1 MEESRKIVF
10 YLERVKNASLLER
23 SIAKINGVLS
33 VNVKEEE
40 SILEY
45 TIDEWAS
52 DYDVFTEV
60 MSICAECGVAIDF
73 DKKDEQEE
81 QEEPQSATKEKDEE
95 IPAEVEAEQA
105 DGVDEAKAEK
115 KKKSGGLSER
125 VQRIIELGVAIT
137 AYVVALFFT
146 EMTQYIFLAIA
157 FAIAGYDALYEAF
170 TKILKKQFFSEELI
184 ITLAF
189 FASILLGYA
198 SFAVVALLLYSVVAF
213 ARKVIREEI
222 EKNPAFTKQEQKLTV
237 IDGDGVK
244 NVNSAQI
251 KEGSCVVLSSG
262 SVSPFDG
269 LLQNDCEI
277 EDFKGERR
285 EGKIGDEV
293 YAGEKLL
300 GEAQIEVTAIGEDCK
315 FGKYNKYVSEAFK
328 TTSPI
333 ASKIQKHSQMI
344 ALGMFVFSLLLAF
357 IPPIFY
363 PVYKTAL
370 LDWGYRAVIFATIS
384 GMSFYIFASEINLL
398 SALALGRK
406 RKLGFSAYTSIDN
419 LAKGNKLFLDYEGAL
434 LEVNGELKEDA
445 QGAVRE
451 IKDSGLKDISVACN
465 LSDEGALE
473 VCKQLNVGEYYS
485 RATADEKYAVIKEN
499 LVENTIV
506 ATTALANSKVDSDK
520 GVSVCFNCEEEGYV
534 GDVCLASNE
543 IAYLPYAVKLA
554 KRTVKI
560 QKINLILGVGVK
572 GILTV
577 LALLGLAQLW
587 WAVLADSLVSVV
599 CAFNAYINSK
609 EVY

>member
-1 MEESRKIVF
+1 MEENRKIVF
-10 YLERVKNASLLER
+10 YLETLKNAGLLER
-23 SIAKINGVLS
+23 SIAKINGVIS

-60 MSICAECGVAIDF
+60 MRICAECGASIDF
-73 DKKDEQEE
+73 DRKDEPEEKETADEEE
-81 QEEPQSATKEKDEE
+81 Q
-95 IPAEVEAEQA
+95 IPTEVEAEEEESVE
-105 DGVDEAKAEK
+105 DVKEK
-115 KKKSGGLSER
+115 KKKKTGGLSER

-170 TKILKKQFFSEELI
+170 VKILKKQFISEELI

-189 FASILLGYA
+189 FASILLGYT

-222 EKNPAFTKQEQKLTV
+222 EKNPAFAKQEQKLTV
-237 IDGDGVK
+237 IEGDGVK
-244 NVNSAQI
+244 NVSSAQI
-251 KEGSCVVLSSG
+251 TVGKTVILSSG
-262 SVSPFDG
+262 NVSPFDG
-269 LLQNDCEI
+269 VLQNDCEI
-277 EDFKGERR
+277 ENFKGEKR
-285 EGKIGDEV
+285 EAKLGDAV

-300 GEAQIEVTAIGEDCK
+300 GEAQIEVTAIGVDCR

-333 ASKIQKHSQMI
+333 ANKIQKHSQLI
-344 ALGMFVFSLLLAF
+344 CLGVFVFSLLVAF

-363 PVYKTAL
+363 QSYKTAL
-370 LDWGYRAVIFATIS
+370 FDWGYRAVIFATVS
-384 GMSFYIFASEINLL
+384 GMSFYLFASEINLL

-406 RKLGFSAYTSIDN
+406 RKLGFSAYASIEN
-419 LAKGNKLFLDYEGAL
+419 LAKGSKLFLDYEGAL
-434 LEVNGELKEDA
+434 TEENGELKEDA

-451 IKDSGLKDISVACN
+451 LKDSGIKNISVACN
-465 LSDEGALE
+465 LSDESALE

-506 ATTALANSKVDSDK
+506 ATTASANERVDNEK

-543 IAYLPYAVKLA
+543 IAYLPYAIKLA

-572 GILTV
+572 AIITA
-577 LALLGLAQLW
+577 LALLGVAQLW
-587 WAVLADSLVSVV
+587 WAVLADSLVSVI